1 MSGFLGAIATG
12 AGLASTILGAGGDTV
27 HLGPFEFR
35 GMELPADMPFG
46 GEQRMS
52 VHKMPGG
59 KRVIDV
65 MGDDPTDIN
74 WSGMF
79 FSVDALARAQQVDA
93 IRIAGKPV
101 MLRWRNFMYAVLVKS
116 FVVQDRQ
123 PGYCTYSI
131 SCTVLQDM
139 SKPATVS
146 VIAPIVQA
154 YSDINTALGLV
165 SALATSPAPVATAIG
180 AAQSAVKVIS

>member
-27 HLGPFEFR
+27 HLGTFEFQK
-35 GMELPADMPFG
+35 MELPSEMPFG
-46 GEQRMS
+46 GEQRLT
-52 VHKMPGG
+52 VHKLTGG
-59 KRVIDV
+59 KRVIDA

-116 FVVQDRQ
+116 FVVQDKQ